1 MLPFSI
7 WRSRFLRRALPNY
20 ALLEN
25 GKSERN
31 QRKTKRKEKYAVKHV
46 GAVHRK
52 RLKMRGKLSQSLV
65 HLICQTRVCGA
76 FRFLDFSLGLAF
88 WGNDNRDRVCNRGD
102 AV

>member
-31 QRKTKRKEKYAVKHV
+31 QRKTKRKEKYAVIV
-46 GAVHRK
+46 INNVYFADN
-52 RLKMRGKLSQSLV
+52 
-65 HLICQTRVCGA
+65 I
-76 FRFLDFSLGLAF
+76 DFKI
-88 WGNDNRDRVCNRGD
+88 
-102 AV
+102 